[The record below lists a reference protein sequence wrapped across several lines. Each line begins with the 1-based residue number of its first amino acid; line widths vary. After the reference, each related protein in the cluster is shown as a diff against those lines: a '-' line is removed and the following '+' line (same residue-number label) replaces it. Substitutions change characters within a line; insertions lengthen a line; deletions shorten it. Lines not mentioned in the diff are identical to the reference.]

1 MLEIKT
7 SPQQIAASP
16 DKVFQFLADLNNL
29 QKLMPDR
36 VEGWQSDADKC
47 TFTIKGM
54 ATIEMQVKERNPN
67 SSIALESFGKS
78 PFPFTLSS
86 SILDKD
92 GGAEVALIFKG
103 DMNPFMKMM
112 AESPLRN
119 FFNQLAE
126 KLPQQ
131 FI

>member
-7 SPQQIAASP
+7 TPQQIAAPSEI
-16 DKVFQFLADLNNL
+16 VFQFLANLNNL

-92 GGAEVALIFKG
+92 EGTEVSLVFQG

-112 AESPLRN
+112 AEGPLRN

>member
-1 MLEIKT
+1 MEIKT
-7 SPQQIAASP
+7 TQQHIETSP
-16 DKVFQFLADLNNL
+16 DIIFRFLADINNV
-29 QKLMPDR
+29 QNMMPVR
-36 VEGWQSDADKC
+36 VKGWQSAADKC
-47 TFTIKGM
+47 TFTIKRM

-67 SSIALESFGKS
+67 SSIVLESFGKS

-86 SILDKD
+86 SLVDKE
-92 GGAEVALIFKG
+92 GGTEVSLVFQG

-112 AESPLRN
+112 AEGPLRN

-131 FI
+131 FL

>member
-7 SPQQIAASP
+7 TPQQIAASS
-16 DKVFQFLADLNNL
+16 DIVFQFLADLNNL
-29 QKLMPDR
+29 QNLMPDR

-67 SSIALESFGKS
+67 SSIVLESFGKS

-86 SILDKD
+86 SLVDKD
-92 GGAEVALIFKG
+92 GGTEVSLVFQG

-112 AESPLRN
+112 AEGPLRN

-131 FI
+131 FL

>member
-7 SPQQIAASP
+7 TPQQIAASSEI
-16 DKVFQFLADLNNL
+16 VFKFLSDLNNL

-36 VEGWQSDADKC
+36 VEGWQSDTDKC

-54 ATIEMQVKERNPN
+54 ATIEMKIKERSPN

-86 SILDKD
+86 SIMDKD
-92 GGAEVALIFKG
+92 GGTEVALIFQG

-131 FI
+131 FL